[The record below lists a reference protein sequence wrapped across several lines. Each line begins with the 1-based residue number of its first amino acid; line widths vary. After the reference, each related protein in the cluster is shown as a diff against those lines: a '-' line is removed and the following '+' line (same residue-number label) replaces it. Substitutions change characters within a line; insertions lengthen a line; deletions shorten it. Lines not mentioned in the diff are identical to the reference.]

1 MTVAELRAL
10 LEGVPAEW
18 AGAPVLA
25 VGRHEYVVLAVDGI
39 EVQGRA
45 GTERYLVFR
54 IAREAPTAAEAGGPL
69 PEAERKREERTRGR
83 PREPGAA

>member
-10 LEGVPAEW
+10 LEGVPPEW

-25 VGRHEYVVLAVDGI
+25 VGREEYVVSAVDGI

-54 IAREAPTAAEAGGPL
+54 IARELESGGGDRPQPLQPKEANHAHTGNDL
-69 PEAERKREERTRGR
+69 PAS
-83 PREPGAA
+83 